1 MEKATSRTP
10 DFEQVVDTAKEQ
22 LHEIESLV
30 ETLDGTVK
38 RLVAERPLL
47 LLGGTLVAGYVAGRL
62 LGGRR

>member
-22 LHEIESLV
+22 LHEIESLM
-30 ETLDGTVK
+30 ETLDGSVR
-38 RLVAERPLL
+38 RLATERPLV
-47 LLGGTLVAGYVAGRL
+47 LLGGTLLLGYVAGRL